1 MTTEQSEQQ
10 SLKVLVLDE
19 LHRQAGARFAPF
31 AGWSMPTRY
40 RAIKDEHM
48 AVRTAAGLFDV
59 SHMGEVFVRGPEA
72 LDAVNRLVTN
82 DIHRIPNGRAQYT
95 LMCYPD
101 GRVVD
106 DLIVYRLSDEEVLI
120 CVNASNR
127 EKDVSWINRHITGD
141 VVVEDDSDSWV
152 QLALQGPAAV
162 GIGTALYPSLS
173 TLAPFGVGRFDDVAP
188 GAIVAR
194 TGYTGEDGFEFY
206 LPTDTAKATA
216 IAILE
221 AGRSHDLQW
230 VGLAARDSL
239 RLEARLPLYGHELSD
254 TINPYEAGL
263 SWVVRLE
270 KEDFVGRDALVEV
283 KATGPSR
290 RLRGLILEDRGMLR
304 EGYDVVVD
312 GKVVGQTTSGS
323 VAFTLNDAAVALALI
338 DVDHCNAER
347 VGVSIRGRLLTA
359 RTTTAPFYKRSDA

>member
-1 MTTEQSEQQ
+1 MSVEQP
-10 SLKVLVLDE
+10 LKILVLDG
-19 LHRQAGARFAPF
+19 LHRAAGARFAPF
-31 AGWSMPTRY
+31 AGWAMPTRY

-59 SHMGEVFVRGPEA
+59 SHMGEVFVRGKDA
-72 LDAVNRLVTN
+72 LEAVNRLVTN
-82 DIHRIPNGRAQYT
+82 DIQRIGNGRAQYT

-101 GRVVD
+101 GGVVD

-127 EKDVSWINRHITGD
+127 AKDVAWITEHITGD
-141 VVVEDDSDSWV
+141 VVVTDESDDFV

-173 TLAPFGVGRFDDVAP
+173 PLGPFDIARFDDIAP
-188 GAIVAR
+188 GCLVAR

-206 LPTDTAKATA
+206 IPVGHAERIATA
-216 IAILE
+216 LLE
-221 AGRSHDLQW
+221 AGRAHALQW

-254 TINPYEAGL
+254 AINPFEAGL
-263 SWVVRLE
+263 SWVVRLQ
-270 KEDFVGRDALVEV
+270 KDDFVGKDAL
-283 KATGPSR
+283 ATIKDAGPAR
-290 RLRGLILEDRGMLR
+290 RSRGLILEDRGMLR

-312 GKVVGQTTSGS
+312 GNVVGTTTSGS
-323 VAFTLNDAAVALALI
+323 VAFAVGEPSVALALI
-338 DVDHCNAER
+338 DADHCNAER
-347 VGVSIRGRLLTA
+347 VGVSIRGKVLTA
-359 RTTTAPFYKRSDA
+359 RVTTAPFYKRSDA

>member
-1 MTTEQSEQQ
+1 MMTEEQHTQP
-10 SLKVLVLDE
+10 LKVLVLDD

-48 AVRTAAGLFDV
+48 AVRTSAGLFDV

-82 DIHRIPNGRAQYT
+82 DIHRIPDGRAQYT

-101 GRVVD
+101 GGVVD
-106 DLIVYRLSDEEVLI
+106 DLIVYRLSAEEVLI

-127 EKDVSWINRHITGD
+127 DKDVAWINDNITGD
-141 VVVEDDSDSWV
+141 VVVVDDSDSWV

-173 TLAPFGVGRFDDVAP
+173 SLVPFGVGRFDDVAA
-188 GAIVAR
+188 GAIVSR

-206 LPTDTAKATA
+206 IPAAA
-216 IAILE
+216 AVAVAEAILG
-221 AGRSHDLQW
+221 AGRSHELQW

-254 TINPYEAGL
+254 SINPYEAGL
-263 SWVVRLE
+263 AWVVRLD
-270 KEDFVGRDALVEV
+270 KDDFIGRTALAEI
-283 KATGPSR
+283 KANGPTR
-290 RLRGLILEDRGMLR
+290 RLRGLVLEDRGMVR
-304 EGYDVVVD
+304 EGYEVTVE
-312 GKVVGQTTSGS
+312 GQVVGATTSGS
-323 VAFTLNDAAVALALI
+323 VAFTMNEAAVALALI
-338 DVDHCNAER
+338 DVDHCNVGR
-347 VGVSIRGRLLTA
+347 VGVTIRGRTLTA